1 MEVFDMDLFHGFLI
15 KGALR
20 PALEYLAQF
29 PEQKADLQRYQSIF
43 ENAQYLVYPV
53 DDFLNQLLL
62 VFQHYYRNVFYLEHQ
77 EEEARQEMQRSFAQL
92 LPHGADPFGEGWEKP
107 VQAAF
112 EAQGFHYLGD
122 KTSGYYGPYIWKTTK
137 QETYQV
143 ELPEGTQPYRVNL
156 LSDFLSRSWLD
167 YLSLGRVGTGGW
179 ADEDG
184 ILNCVASSYD
194 FASEAFTV
202 SFLKHEAQHAMDLAR
217 NPALSP
223 VVLEYRAKL
232 VELIYSTE
240 RNRLLRFAKEADG
253 SNKANAHSAAS
264 EQIVAAFQT
273 KFGVDAL
280 SALSIPQI
288 QETARALFAAS
299 DIS

>member
-1 MEVFDMDLFHGFLI
+1 MEAFDMDLFHGFLI

-29 PEQKADLQRYQSIF
+29 PEQEADLQRYQSIF
-43 ENAQYLVYPV
+43 EKAQYLVYPV
-53 DDFLNQLLL
+53 DDFLNQLLQ
-62 VFQHYYRNVFYLEHQ
+62 VFQRYYRIVFYLEHP

-92 LPHGADPFGEGWEKP
+92 LPHGTDPFGEGWEKP
-107 VQAAF
+107 VQVAF
-112 EAQGFHYLGD
+112 EAKGFHYLGG

-167 YLSLGRVGTGGW
+167 YLSLGQVGTGGW
-179 ADEDG
+179 AGKDG

-232 VELIYSTE
+232 VELIYSTA
-240 RNRLLRFAKEADG
+240 RNLLSQFAKEADG
-253 SNKANAHSAAS
+253 SNDANAHSAAS
-264 EQIVAAFQT
+264 EKIVTAFEV
-273 KFGVDAL
+273 KFGRDAL
-280 SALSIPQI
+280 SALPIPQI

>member
-1 MEVFDMDLFHGFLI
+1 MGSFDADLFHGFLI

-29 PEQKADLQRYQSIF
+29 PEQEADLQRYQSIF
-43 ENAQYLVYPV
+43 EKAQYLVYPV
-53 DDFLNQLLL
+53 DDFLNQLLQ
-62 VFQHYYRNVFYLEHQ
+62 VFQRYYRIVFYLEHP

-92 LPHGADPFGEGWEKP
+92 LPHGADPFGEAWEKS

-112 EAQGFHYLGD
+112 EAKGFHYLGG

-217 NPALSP
+217 NLALSP

-232 VELIYSTE
+232 VELIYSTA
-240 RNRLLRFAKEADG
+240 RNLLPQFAKEADG
-253 SNKANAHSAAS
+253 SNAANAHSAAS
-264 EQIVAAFQT
+264 GQIIEAFEA
-273 KFGVDAL
+273 KFGRDAL
-280 SALSIPQI
+280 STLSIPQI